1 MTAPSMTMDAFGD
14 GVLEEIKGRVSKEQ
28 FGSWFERASFRQ
40 TADGVEVSVPSRFHR
55 NYLKERYL
63 PLLEDAIST
72 VLGEVVGKLV
82 FVVDESTGPLAA
94 QLRPQVVSKVA
105 RSPVIP
111 LKHDYTFDEF
121 ITGPSNDLAHAA
133 ALSVAEQPGVAYNPY
148 FLHGSVGLGKT
159 HLLQA
164 VAHRLLEAG
173 LKRILY
179 VSCASFTNEFIA
191 ALAHGDVD
199 SFRDRYRRA
208 DALLIDDIHFLA
220 SKERTQEE
228 FFHTFNA
235 VYNEQKQIILTSD
248 SQPNDIVGLGERLV
262 SRFRLG
268 LVVQIQPPCLETR
281 IAIVL
286 RKGQRRELEIPLD
299 VAELVAKRVH
309 SNIRELEGAVLR
321 LDSLVR
327 HEGLPLNIENAG
339 RTLTDLLGDE
349 PARIDID
356 QIEAAVEL
364 EFGVTRVEMR
374 SSRRSRSV
382 VFPRQVC
389 MFLARKYTRHS
400 LGEIGL
406 HFGGR
411 DHTTVLHSVDKI
423 RKQLPGDS
431 RLRNSIERVEKQL
444 LGR

>member
-1 MTAPSMTMDAFGD
+1 MTAPSMTTDAFGD
-14 GVLEEIKGRVSKEQ
+14 GVREEIKGRVSSEL
-28 FGSWFERASFRQ
+28 FGSWFEGARFRQ
-40 TADGVEVSVPSRFHR
+40 TPDGVEISVPSRFHR

-72 VLGEVVGKLV
+72 VLGESSGSLV
-82 FVVDESTGPLAA
+82 FVIDRAA
-94 QLRPQVVSKVA
+94 QESPPQLNPQVVSKVA
-105 RSPVIP
+105 RPPAIP
-111 LKHDYTFDEF
+111 LKHDYTFEEF

-133 ALSVAEQPGVAYNPY
+133 ALSVAEQPGVSYNPY

-164 VAHRLLEAG
+164 VAHRLLESG
-173 LKRILY
+173 MKRILY

-208 DALLIDDIHFLA
+208 DALLIDDIQFLA

-248 SQPNDIVGLGERLV
+248 SQPNDITGLGERLV

-281 IAIVL
+281 IAIVIC
-286 RKGQRRELEIPLD
+286 KGQRRELEIPLD
-299 VAELVAKRVH
+299 VAELVAKKVH

-327 HEGLPLNIENAG
+327 HEGLPLTLENAQ

-349 PARIDID
+349 APPIDID
-356 QIEAAVEL
+356 QIETAVET
-364 EFGVTRVEMR
+364 EFGVPRVELH

-382 VFPRQVC
+382 VFPRQIC
-389 MFLARKYTRHS
+389 MFLARKHTRHS

-411 DHTTVLHSVDKI
+411 DHTTVLHSIEKI
-423 RKQLPGDS
+423 RKLLPEDS
-431 RLRNSIERVEKQL
+431 RLQNSIDRIEKQL
-444 LGR
+444 AIR